1 MTRRLALGS
10 ALLIGTIAAIASHPF
25 QARDV
30 SGEWILRLYSP
41 PGGAASASTLELTQD
56 GDSVR
61 GRNISN
67 IGTVRSV
74 EGRVRGDSVS
84 FAVPIMTG
92 DERFVRYSG
101 VLVTPDSIDGKADLV
116 GQSTGNFT
124 ATRKP

>member
-61 GRNISN
+61 GRNISIVAQAN
-67 IGTVRSV
+67 
-74 EGRVRGDSVS
+74 EG
-84 FAVPIMTG
+84 
-92 DERFVRYSG
+92 SG
-101 VLVTPDSIDGKADLV
+101 KMEAG
-116 GQSTGNFT
+116 
-124 ATRKP
+124 